1 MCVINPTLALN
12 DKDNNLQLFEI
23 TICLIA
29 SILPCVI
36 MSFLHGMSEE
46 IDRKG
51 YPQ

>member
-23 TICLIA
+23 TICLIT
-29 SILPCVI
+29 SILLCFI

-46 IDRKG
+46 IDREG